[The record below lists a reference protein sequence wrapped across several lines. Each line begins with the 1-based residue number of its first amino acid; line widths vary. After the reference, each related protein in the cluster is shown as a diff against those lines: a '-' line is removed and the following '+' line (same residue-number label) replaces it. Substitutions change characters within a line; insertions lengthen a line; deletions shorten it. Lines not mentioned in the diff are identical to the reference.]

1 MSFLSNIFCCFN
13 QRDRDVDLN
22 SSDGKYRRILP
33 EETDQDK
40 NTIVASKYHRSL
52 MIIEKSKKSKSS

>member
-1 MSFLSNIFCCFN
+1 M
-13 QRDRDVDLN
+13 DLN

-33 EETDQDK
+33 EENDQDK